1 MVEKRVIRVKKVKN
15 AICGTKVTISTS
27 NLYIKNQ
34 FNHSRLLP
42 SFGYG
47 IPNLVY
53 ADPNIH
59 GHDPSQLHCK
69 ILTDSYKSKRGF
81 MRKKY
86 GEISTQFWINH
97 KIDQKLY
104 QPVAPMRHIMKR
116 TQKIVI
122 MSLSS
127 FFSSVL
133 LLEGIFMAFIIT
145 CMHCIHHHVDQII
158 YIEKI
163 QENVTKRTIL
173 NACIPINFS
182 KQASRQLTLVS

>member
-1 MVEKRVIRVKKVKN
+1 METYKEIGIMVEKRVIRVKKVKN

-81 MRKKY
+81 MSQKY
-86 GEISTQFWINH
+86 GEIST
-97 KIDQKLY
+97 
-104 QPVAPMRHIMKR
+104 
-116 TQKIVI
+116 
-122 MSLSS
+122 
-127 FFSSVL
+127 
-133 LLEGIFMAFIIT
+133 
-145 CMHCIHHHVDQII
+145 
-158 YIEKI
+158 
-163 QENVTKRTIL
+163 
-173 NACIPINFS
+173 
-182 KQASRQLTLVS
+182 

>member
-1 MVEKRVIRVKKVKN
+1 
-15 AICGTKVTISTS
+15 
-27 NLYIKNQ
+27 
-34 FNHSRLLP
+34 
-42 SFGYG
+42 
-47 IPNLVY
+47 
-53 ADPNIH
+53 
-59 GHDPSQLHCK
+59 
-69 ILTDSYKSKRGF
+69 
-81 MRKKY
+81 
-86 GEISTQFWINH
+86 
-97 KIDQKLY
+97 
-104 QPVAPMRHIMKR
+104 MKR

-182 KQASRQLTLVS
+182 KLVSYQTSFTAAYLSLMTSENHSPNNVLCVPKTASLKIGRQKIYINPKKI